1 MADLLKFKRGVYKDL
16 PENRVAGT
24 IYVTTDEG
32 AMYVDLATG
41 TSSTAERIRIG
52 ETIQFTDKAAFADY
66 LEATAPPYDTRA
78 FYYIIGENAL
88 LKWVADGSGSY
99 SQSGKWQ
106 QINSTSTL
114 SSALTAL
121 TGRVTTIETNL
132 GNVTTR
138 VDTIEQDIDNLQDA
152 VDTKAEKTSLEAL
165 EKTVNDLSDVV
176 DTKAAQTDL
185 TSLTNRVVAVETKA
199 NTLSETL
206 GSSADA
212 ASATGSAYA
221 RIKQNAAD
229 IATKASASDLTT
241 LTNTVSDLT
250 AVVDKKAEASDVT
263 ALTTRVGTAET
274 DISTIKNNITS
285 LQADVATKADDTEFQ
300 AVKTAVGDSS
310 SGLVKQ
316 VADLESNSATKTE
329 LKTVSDKVDKNS
341 SDIATN
347 ATAIKNI
354 QDAIGDGSGTGSL
367 SSRVTA
373 LEDKVGDET
382 KGLVKDVDTLES
394 FVGTSSDTAN
404 ANGSVYARIAKNKDD
419 IATNASNITTNTT
432 DIATLKND
440 TTSLK
445 NRADALETS
454 VGTSNDTA
462 SASGSVYARIKQN
475 ATDIAAN
482 AANIT
487 SNANAIATNTANI
500 ATNTGNIA
508 ALSTDVANTN
518 AAIGSTNDDAGA
530 STVYGA
536 INQNKADIASLNT
549 TLLEKINAANS
560 MTYKGGVE
568 STSGLPTSG
577 VKVGD
582 TYVVTNFFTMA
593 DTTAAYTGDM
603 IIASGTEGND
613 GYITSNTLTW
623 TVVNTG
629 YIQEH
634 ESKLTVAD
642 NTIALTSYTATAGSG
657 DLGKIQLKS
666 DNLEI
671 STSADGTVTLNAVW
685 GSFTD

>member
-52 ETIQFTDKAAFADY
+52 ETIQFADKAAFAEY

-106 QINSTSTL
+106 QINSTSAL

-121 TGRVTTIETNL
+121 SGRVGTLETNL
-132 GNVTTR
+132 DSVTER
-138 VDTIEQDIDNLQDA
+138 VGTAESDIDD
-152 VDTKAEKTSLEAL
+152 LEAA
-165 EKTVNDLSDVV
+165 VA
-176 DTKAAQTDL
+176 TKAAQTDL
-185 TSLTNRVVAVETKA
+185 NNLTNTVNDLSDAVNTKATQTDLTALTNRVTAVETKA
-199 NTLSETL
+199 GTLSDSL

-212 ASATGSAYA
+212 ANAAGSAYA

-229 IATKASASDLTT
+229 IATKASASDLTA

-250 AVVDKKAEASDVT
+250 TTVGKKAEASDVT

-274 DISTIKNNITS
+274 DITTIKSNITS
-285 LQADVATKADDTEFQ
+285 LQSEVDTKANNTEFQ
-300 AVKTAVGDSS
+300 TVKTTVGDSS

-316 VADLESNSATKTE
+316 VADLESNSASKTE
-329 LKTVSDKVDKNS
+329 LKTISDKVDKNS

-347 ATAIKNI
+347 AAAIKDI

-367 SSRVTA
+367 SNRVTA

-382 KGLVKDVDTLES
+382 KGLVKDVDALES
-394 FVGTSSDTAN
+394 SIGTSSDPAN
-404 ANGSVYARIAKNKDD
+404 ASGSVYARIAKNKAD

-432 DIATLKND
+432 DITTLKSD
-440 TTSLK
+440 ASSLK
-445 NRADALETS
+445 NRTTALETS
-454 VGTSNDTA
+454 VGASDDTA
-462 SASGSVYARIKQN
+462 DASGSVYARIAKN
-475 ATDIAAN
+475 KADIATNAGNINAN
-482 AANIT
+482 T
-487 SNANAIATNTANI
+487 NAIATNIADI
-500 ATNTGNIA
+500 ATNTSNIA
-508 ALSTDVANTN
+508 ALSTDIANTN
-518 AAIGSTNDDAGA
+518 KAIGSASDDAGA
-530 STVYGA
+530 NTVYGA
-536 INQNKADIASLNT
+536 INKNKEDITNLNT